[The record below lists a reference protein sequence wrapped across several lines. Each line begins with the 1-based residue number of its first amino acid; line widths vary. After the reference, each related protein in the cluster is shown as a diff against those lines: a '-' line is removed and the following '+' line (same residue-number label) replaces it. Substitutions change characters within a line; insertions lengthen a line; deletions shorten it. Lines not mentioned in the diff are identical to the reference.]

1 MRTEAIAW
9 RKLERQLADP
19 RLFERLVEQEQE
31 EEGEADFHPMSE
43 SEGPTHTPSRK
54 PGPNQWGR
62 AVVANRNYARS
73 LAWQAIRSS
82 IIGLLGF
89 SKTFPNDDVFAAA
102 VARWQK
108 AQGGLVVDGIIG
120 PKTLT
125 RLYVALRS
133 APVTPPAAESS
144 AVSLHKVSAEPGEI
158 RRFQRELGQEAEG
171 SEAFSTD
178 PIPGI
183 SDGHTSL
190 TRQIA
195 AEIGL
200 KTDEVTALVVGSAKP
215 DRDYPVND
223 PRSLDECEQR
233 RHALRGRLCQ
243 EVGAALQDVRG
254 HLTKLY
260 KKALAT
266 SGTPQFGLIGEA
278 LHLIQD
284 SYSPAHTERE
294 QFFGL
299 TRPGAIVYIRVW
311 HPTSPGYP
319 TEHGWPADL
328 RDRLHLQSSSGKAAS
343 TATRDFLQM
352 VVGHIAKPGAPENE
366 AQFAAFMNRHLVLS
380 STNQTVA
387 ALTRW
392 AKRVDDKDI
401 RSASYLRCL
410 APDRPKVCP

>member
-1 MRTEAIAW
+1 MRTAETAW

-19 RLFERLVEQEQE
+19 CLFERLVEQE
-31 EEGEADFHPMSE
+31 EEGEADLRLMGASE
-43 SEGPTHTPSRK
+43 QPSHGPSRK
-54 PGPNQWGR
+54 AGPNQWGR
-62 AVVANRNYARS
+62 AVAANRNYARS

-89 SKTFPNDDVFAAA
+89 SKPFPDDAAFAAA

-120 PKTLT
+120 PKTLK

-133 APVTPPAAESS
+133 AAVTPPAAESS
-144 AVSLHKVSAEPGEI
+144 TVSLHKVSADPGEI
-158 RRFQRELGQEAEG
+158 RRLHRELEQEIESGEG
-171 SEAFSTD
+171 FSTD

-195 AEIGL
+195 TEIGL
-200 KTDEVTALVVGSAKP
+200 EPDAVKALVVGSAKP
-215 DRDYPVND
+215 DKDYPVND

-260 KKALAT
+260 KEALAT
-266 SGTPQFGLIGEA
+266 SGTAQFGLIGEA

-311 HPTSPGYP
+311 RPTSPGYP
-319 TEHGWPADL
+319 TEHGWPVDL

-343 TATRDFLQM
+343 AATRDFLQM
-352 VVGHIAKPGAPENE
+352 VLGHISKPGAPQNE
-366 AQFAAFMNRHLVLS
+366 TQFVAFMNRHLVLS
-380 STNQTVA
+380 SANQTVA

-401 RSASYLRCL
+401 RSVSYLRCL